1 VAEPAAAPG
10 ERVLDDLAAGRI
22 RRPALDAFWGV
33 PAAEA
38 QVQQIMFM
46 KNLAIFGALIFV
58 AANGAGPASIDAR
71 QARLAAA

>member
-1 VAEPAAAPG
+1 
-10 ERVLDDLAAGRI
+10 
-22 RRPALDAFWGV
+22 
-33 PAAEA
+33 
-38 QVQQIMFM
+38 MFM